1 MADDIDKLAGSL
13 SDLNS
18 TLSLTDTKT
27 LGFIRKVGE
36 LSVATSKS
44 GRAWTTFSRLVS
56 GSPIW
61 SVQNKLRAYI
71 DIFAGLESRA
81 RENAKAQQESNQRI
95 IDQVQSYKKLEPQ
108 LKNLQ
113 KLKDDL
119 EGGTPFVDA
128 EARENIEEAVKGT
141 LAFNR
146 ALLEGKTAEE
156 QFAAGLDEL
165 IDKGKKQTEIFTKAQ
180 EAVQAKLKFE
190 TYEGRDE
197 IKGEIQSRRTALKE
211 APSVKVEK
219 IFQTMTDRLTSIRKF
234 VTGNYTVSERIQKD
248 NKRRQK
254 VEDRRVKREIL
265 QLKISQGMFKI
276 SQMVKPMLNIV
287 FKFLIFSIF
296 AFMAILLFL
305 KFTSDA
311 FAIMKELGIL
321 DDLRNIF
328 YTSIEMLGAFF
339 GLVGA
344 FFAGDYQAVLDY
356 LMTLLDG
363 TLSILWSLAKVGF
376 KLFVGLLVGFFY
388 TILDNISIVTKKEF
402 WIKALPVLK
411 KFGKILLL
419 AYFVR
424 YIATQVALLI
434 GIYALPAMMAIVIL
448 AALWAVAK
456 WITGKINPFKRAMG
470 GTVGANE
477 GMTLVG
483 ENGPELVSLPSG
495 SKVHTNSE
503 SKRMGGGN
511 TINITINA
519 RDTSDAELRRIADKI
534 GNMVNNKINRRTS
547 SRTLG

>member
-305 KFTSDA
+305 KFASDA